1 MKTKSLQ
8 AHRDRKAGRITP
20 EIIMEELNEIGPI
33 DGLIFIARSDDAVY
47 IGRNTDLIETLG
59 LLEYASYKIMEEA
72 DE

>member
-1 MKTKSLQ
+1 MKIKSLQ
-8 AHRDRKAGRITP
+8 AYRDRKAGKITP

-33 DGLIFIARSDDAVY
+33 DGLIFIARSGDAVY

-59 LLEYASYKIMEEA
+59 LLEYAGYKVMEEA